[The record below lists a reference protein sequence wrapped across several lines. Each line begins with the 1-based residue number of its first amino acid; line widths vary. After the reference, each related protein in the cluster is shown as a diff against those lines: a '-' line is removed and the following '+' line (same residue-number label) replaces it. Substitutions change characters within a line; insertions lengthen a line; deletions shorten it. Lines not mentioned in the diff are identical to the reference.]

1 MATRVLSQ
9 IKKSPFVNALRQA
22 SFPFR
27 SSTVFKHGQPST
39 TSGSCNSLWTI
50 ASPSIGSSLRKTSD
64 LFPAT
69 GVLWRNSGCSPA
81 LGSVIA
87 QPRSGFSL
95 SVPRLSDSVRY
106 NSTSGVYAN
115 VRKRFSKQRRNRGEM
130 KGISDNDLS
139 FGKYALQALEPAW
152 ITSKQIL
159 AGQLAIKRNMRGG
172 KLFMRIFPH
181 KPISLRPAETRM
193 GRGKGNIAFWV
204 AGVRAGRMIYE
215 INGVPESVARKAI
228 TVAASKFPLRTR
240 FVKSTAQ

>member
-1 MATRVLSQ
+1 
-9 IKKSPFVNALRQA
+9 SPL
-22 SFPFR
+22 
-27 SSTVFKHGQPST
+27 
-39 TSGSCNSLWTI
+39 
-50 ASPSIGSSLRKTSD
+50 LRKTSD
-64 LFPAT
+64 RFPAT
-69 GVLWRNSGCSPA
+69 RSLWQNSVYSPA
-81 LGSVIA
+81 LGSVIR

-95 SVPRLSDSVRY
+95 RLSESVRY

-115 VRKRFSKQRRNRGEM
+115 VRKRFIKQRRNRGEM
-130 KGISDNDLS
+130 KGVSDNVLS

-181 KPISLRPAETRM
+181 KPISLKPAETRM

-204 AGVRAGRMIYE
+204 AGVRAGRIIYE

-228 TVAASKFPLRTR
+228 TVAASKFPVRTKFIR
-240 FVKSTAQ
+240 SSS

>member
-1 MATRVLSQ
+1 MATRALSH
-9 IKKSPFVNALRQA
+9 IKKSPLVNAVKQA
-22 SFPFR
+22 RLPFR
-27 SSTVFKHGQPST
+27 SLTAVKHGQPST
-39 TSGSCNSLWTI
+39 TSDSYNMTPPSHSLSKISCL
-50 ASPSIGSSLRKTSD
+50 SSS
-64 LFPAT
+64 T
-69 GVLWRNSGCSPA
+69 GFSWRNLGCSPA

-87 QPRSGFSL
+87 L
-95 SVPRLSDSVRY
+95 PRLSVSRLTESVRY

-115 VRKRFSKQRRNRGEM
+115 VRKRFNKQRRNRGEL
-130 KGISDNDLS
+130 KGVSDNELS

-152 ITSKQIL
+152 ITSKQIV

-228 TVAASKFPLRTR
+228 TVAASKFPIRTR
-240 FVKSTAQ
+240 FVKSSA

>member
-9 IKKSPFVNALRQA
+9 VRTSLLVNSLRQA

-27 SSTVFKHGQPST
+27 SSTAVKHGQPAATPGSYNSGWTMSPTSLGST
-39 TSGSCNSLWTI
+39 LKKN
-50 ASPSIGSSLRKTSD
+50 SD
-64 LFPAT
+64 LTPTMGF
-69 GVLWRNSGCSPA
+69 LWRNSGCSPA
-81 LGSVIA
+81 LGSIIA
-87 QPRSGFSL
+87 HPCIPRSSE
-95 SVPRLSDSVRY
+95 SVRY

-130 KGISDNDLS
+130 KGVSDNGLS

-152 ITSKQIL
+152 ITSKQIA
-159 AGQLAIKRNMRGG
+159 AGQLAIKRNMKGG

-204 AGVRAGRMIYE
+204 AGVRAGRIIYE

-228 TVAASKFPLRTR
+228 TVAASKFPLRTK
-240 FVKSTAQ
+240 FIKSTA